1 MKKTYLSAAL
11 VAVVALL
18 MYTNKAFTFQSGG
31 FGESTGAPKK
41 SGTFSPWATC
51 AASGCHQGSPIN
63 EPTGGSEITSNIP
76 YGNIVPGQEYEI
88 TFKVFHPSKD
98 VFGFKAMVW
107 GSNDTSSVGTLAKGD
122 TITSI
127 QTSPQRVNN
136 IPVDTNYYIT
146 HAAGQAVPNAIVAN
160 PVGVKE
166 WKAKWVAPQDV
177 NQQIKVY
184 ATFVVANGNGKTSG
198 DKVYYN
204 TLDLATG
211 LTTSSDNVE
220 VADLRVYP
228 SLATSRLNISTEV
241 KSDQLFTLTVTSLD
255 GKRVWQEK
263 VMPFS
268 GKIVHSLD
276 VSSFAKGLYLLHLES
291 EGISSTAKF
300 IKQ

>member
-31 FGESTGAPKK
+31 FGESTGAPRK

-76 YGNIVPGQEYEI
+76 YGNLVPGQEYEI
-88 TFKVFHPSKD
+88 TFRVFHPNKD

-107 GSNDTSSVGTLAKGD
+107 GANDTASVGTLSKGD

-127 QTSPQRVNN
+127 QVSPQRVNN

-177 NQQIKVY
+177 NQQIKVF

-211 LTTSSDNVE
+211 LTTSSNNLE
-220 VADLRVYP
+220 VSDLRVYP
-228 SLATSRLNISTEV
+228 TLATTMVTLATDVS
-241 KSDQLFTLTVTSLD
+241 SDNTFTLTITALD
-255 GKRVWQEK
+255 GKIVDQQK
-263 VMPFS
+263 VMPFA
-268 GKIVHSLD
+268 GKINRTID
-276 VSSFAKGLYLLHLES
+276 VSSFAKGLYIINLEAQ
-291 EGISSTAKF
+291 GISSSTKF